1 MFFNFI
7 PCQDIFHTLKK
18 QFHTLTFK
26 FLFSYLKKLFSY
38 SYTKISYLAKTFF
51 IPLNFYFH
59 TFVDLFHTLGTFFIP
74 FRPGTLRLMTT
85 PRDPARLDCEHPLP
99 SPAVAHPCGDRAF
112 EFHLFFCVNL
122 YQGIVVVLRQSILY
136 LIHIFIPI
144 WYENPK
150 QGMKNDI

>member
-1 MFFNFI
+1 V
-7 PCQDIFHTLKK
+7 L
-18 QFHTLTFK
+18 
-26 FLFSYLKKLFSY
+26 
-38 SYTKISYLAKTFF
+38 
-51 IPLNFYFH
+51 PLHLLY
-59 TFVDLFHTLGTFFIP
+59 
-74 FRPGTLRLMTT
+74 FRPGPPQLMSA

-99 SPAVAHPCGDRAF
+99 SLAGAHPSGDRAF
-112 EFHLFFCVNL
+112 ELYLFFFVNL